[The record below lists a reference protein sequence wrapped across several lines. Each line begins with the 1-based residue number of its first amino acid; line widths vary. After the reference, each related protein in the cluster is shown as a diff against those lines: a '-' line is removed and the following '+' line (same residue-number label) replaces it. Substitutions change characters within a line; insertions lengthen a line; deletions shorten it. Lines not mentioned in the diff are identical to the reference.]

1 MDIEITKDSD
11 YLICSLYKAY
21 LQKRSNG
28 MNKIQA
34 SSMVGSEEIQKELF
48 PNWSI
53 EDVDATCRELHR
65 AELLHCFFADDIVYE
80 SVLSDKAIIY
90 MENRFKNNVDTVMD
104 YIAKIKSMIP
114 FI

>member
-11 YLICSLYKAY
+11 YLICS
-21 LQKRSNG
+21 NG

-34 SSMVGSEEIQKELF
+34 SSMGGSEEIQKELF
-48 PNWSI
+48 PNWSV

-65 AELLHCFFADDIVYE
+65 AELLHCFFADDIVSE
-80 SVLSDKAIIY
+80 AVLSDKAIIY
-90 MENRFKNNVDTVMD
+90 MENRFKNNVDTIMD
-104 YIAKIKSMIP
+104 YISKIKSMIP

>member
-34 SSMVGSEEIQKELF
+34 SSMGGSEEYRKNSFLIGLLKTLTLLVV
-48 PNWSI
+48 NYI
-53 EDVDATCRELHR
+53 EQNYYIVSSPMILYMNLCLATKL
-65 AELLHCFFADDIVYE
+65 
-80 SVLSDKAIIY
+80 
-90 MENRFKNNVDTVMD
+90 
-104 YIAKIKSMIP
+104 
-114 FI
+114 

>member
-34 SSMVGSEEIQKELF
+34 SSMGGSEEIQKELF

-65 AELLHCFFADDIVYE
+65 AELLHCFFADDI
-80 SVLSDKAIIY
+80 DI
-90 MENRFKNNVDTVMD
+90 
-104 YIAKIKSMIP
+104 
-114 FI
+114 